1 MKTIL
6 IIISISFLASCAS
19 DTQQKG
25 LDNIAKHYDATT
37 AFSKGFNTKNN
48 KTTRYFQIIISNSK
62 MLDSLRPDVTLS
74 HIAMMLLSDLTEE
87 EQDNYN
93 FIKVAYINNSQDT
106 IKYRYPI
113 QVLKQGID
121 QVALFT
127 EFSDKVVAEKYTD
140 AVSMLDPLLL
150 EKNTAIQFENYIKNL
165 TAKHG
170 KVIGYKRLGF
180 GALSENGV
188 DLFQFNGYLSFADYY
203 KKPYIITMTKDV
215 ANDYIMGYNFNVSKN

>member
-1 MKTIL
+1 MI
-6 IIISISFLASCAS
+6 SCAS

-25 LDNIAKHYDATT
+25 LDSIAKHYNATT
-37 AFSKGFNTKNN
+37 SFSKGFNTKNN

-62 MLDSLRPDVTLS
+62 MLDSLRADVTLS
-74 HIAMMLLSDLTEE
+74 HVALMLLGNFTEE
-87 EQDNYN
+87 EKENYDL
-93 FIKVAYINNSQDT
+93 IKVAYINKSQDT

-113 QVLKQGID
+113 QVLKQGLD

-127 EFSDKVVAEKYTD
+127 EFSDKVVAGKYTD
-140 AVSMLDPLLL
+140 AVSMLDPKLLD
-150 EKNTAIQFENYIKNL
+150 KNTALQFKNYMKNL
-165 TAKHG
+165 IAKHG
-170 KVIGYKRLGF
+170 KIIGYKRLGF

-215 ANDYIMGYNFNVSKN
+215 TNDYVMGYNFNVAN